1 MVAPYLQKNNSDNT
15 EDVEY
20 EEITSKIV
28 LKTINSYK
36 NQKAPIGAF
45 FNYKALSITI
55 GTIPCIIGIE

>member
-36 NQKAPIGAF
+36 NQKPQLGLF
-45 FNYKALSITI
+45 L
-55 GTIPCIIGIE
+55 IIRL